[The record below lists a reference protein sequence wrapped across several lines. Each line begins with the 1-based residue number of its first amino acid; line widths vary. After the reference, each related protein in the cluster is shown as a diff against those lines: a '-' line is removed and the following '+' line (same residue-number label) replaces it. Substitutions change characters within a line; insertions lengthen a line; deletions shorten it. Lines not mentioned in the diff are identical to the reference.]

1 MKSLCQNMDV
11 KTTMIP
17 GNIKVGKPNWVLAG
31 GVFPRRLWFP
41 TTWKRKVSVE
51 VEEAKLKVEGASAS
65 AGWNLESVVK
75 SAFGFG
81 VSAALS
87 FSLLCHASPSL
98 AQSLTV
104 AFPVSRAPEVLSL
117 SLLSLPFSST

>member
-17 GNIKVGKPNWVLAG
+17 GNIKVGKPNC

-51 VEEAKLKVEGASAS
+51 VVEEAKLKVEGASAS
-65 AGWNLESVVK
+65 AGWNLESVAK

-87 FSLLCHASPSL
+87 FSLLCHAPPSL

-104 AFPVSRAPEVLSL
+104 AFPVSRAPEVSLSL
-117 SLLSLPFSST
+117 SIIIALFINVK